1 MIRWEW
7 RALKGGVLSA
17 SLAGENVL
25 RLVTEY
31 ITSSTFVSNP
41 WFTVLNHGRKIN
53 WALLTTFNTVIIP
66 TIMEDHHVRQTSVS
80 DSEERCHFD
89 FPISGIRNSRLKK
102 KKKLKYSYYLFFAEN
117 SENTDNGMN
126 SDLSMNCSAIWL
138 TYNNTSKA
146 HKNLVT
152 ELDQ

>member
-1 MIRWEW
+1 
-7 RALKGGVLSA
+7 
-17 SLAGENVL
+17 
-25 RLVTEY
+25 
-31 ITSSTFVSNP
+31 
-41 WFTVLNHGRKIN
+41 
-53 WALLTTFNTVIIP
+53 
-66 TIMEDHHVRQTSVS
+66 MEDHHVRQTSVS
-80 DSEERCHFD
+80 DSEERCHFG